1 MLPIMPAI
9 IIGGLGALVGALVL
23 MWSLRESKS
32 SHNRSTWTLIGAS
45 AGAVGALMFMVPLNF
60 CTFDPELKQAPMV
73 FTILRSSL
81 TIDQP
86 QTGLGLLLIILGIAI
101 TTGIAWAVATG
112 KLTTVENTPGT
123 FPYQR
128 ILPWLLLAPTIIILI
143 LFLYYPFLD
152 TFRLSTLLS
161 GRNNRSVGVCL
172 QNFTNLPND
181 AAYIASVTRT
191 FVFTGLIVVVG
202 LAMSLGIAIM
212 AFQPIRGASIYR
224 TLLVWPYAISPAV
237 SGIIFR
243 LLFNPQGGMI
253 NYITR
258 TLFGVQFDWLNSP
271 VLASAVVIM
280 ASIWTRLGFN
290 ILFYIAGLQSIP
302 TDLKEAAAI
311 DGANSFQRFWYI
323 TLPLL
328 SPITFFLIITN
339 VTFAFFEIF
348 GTIDYL
354 TEGGPLNATTVM
366 IYNVFDL
373 QRQVTGLGKAAAQS
387 IILFLL
393 VVVIT
398 YWQFRT
404 SERRV
409 NYGA

>member
-1 MLPIMPAI
+1 MQPIVMAI
-9 IIGGLGALVGALVL
+9 IIGGLGALVGALIL
-23 MWSLRESKS
+23 ARSLPKAKS
-32 SHNRSTWTLIGAS
+32 ANNRLFWTLVGAV
-45 AGAVGALMFMVPLNF
+45 AGAVGALMFAVPLDF
-60 CTFDPELKQAPMV
+60 CTFAADREGIQVIA
-73 FTILRSSL
+73 
-81 TIDQP
+81 
-86 QTGLGLLLIILGIAI
+86 GLLLMALGMAI
-101 TTGIAWAVATG
+101 TIGITRAYALGHLASIV
-112 KLTTVENTPGT
+112 NTPGT

-128 ILPWLLLAPTIIILI
+128 FLPWLLLAPTLIILI

-152 TFRLSTLLS
+152 TFRLSTLLAS
-161 GRNNRSVGVCL
+161 RTRSVNVCL
-172 QNFTNLPND
+172 QNFTDLPGD
-181 AAYIASVTRT
+181 AEYIASVTRT
-191 FVFTGLIVVVG
+191 FVFTGAIVVLG
-202 LAMSLGIAIM
+202 LSMSLGIAIM
-212 AFQPIRGASIYR
+212 AFQPVAGASIYR

-237 SGIIFR
+237 AGIIFR

-253 NYITR
+253 NYFTR
-258 TLFGVQFDWLNSP
+258 TLFGFQADWLNSP
-271 VLASAVVIM
+271 ILASIVVIM

-311 DGANSFQRFWYI
+311 DGANSLQRFWYI

-328 SPITFFLIITN
+328 SPITFFLVITN

-354 TEGGPLNATTVM
+354 TEGGPLEATTVM
-366 IYNVFDL
+366 IYNVFET
-373 QRQVTGLGKAAAQS
+373 QRQNLGLGKAAAQS

-404 SERRV
+404 AERRV

>member
-1 MLPIMPAI
+1 MLPIML
-9 IIGGLGALVGALVL
+9 IIGGLGALVGAIVL
-23 MWSLRESKS
+23 ARSLPKTKS
-32 SHNRSTWTLIGAS
+32 ARNRITWTVLGAV
-45 AGAVGALMFMVPLNF
+45 AGAIGALMFMLPLNF
-60 CTFDPELKQAPMV
+60 CTFDPERE
-73 FTILRSSL
+73 TIQV
-81 TIDQP
+81 I
-86 QTGLGLLLIILGIAI
+86 GGVLLIALGMAMAI
-101 TTGIAWAVATG
+101 GVTRAAALGQFSAI
-112 KLTTVENTPGT
+112 ENTPGT

-128 ILPWLLLAPTIIILI
+128 VLPWLLLAPTIIILI

-152 TFRLSTLLS
+152 TFRLSTLLAS
-161 GRNNRSVGVCL
+161 RTRSVNVCL
-172 QNFTNLPND
+172 QNFTQLPTD
-181 AAYIASVTRT
+181 ADYIASVTRT
-191 FVFTGLIVVVG
+191 FVFTALIVVGG
-202 LAMSLGIAIM
+202 LALSLAIAIM
-212 AFQPIRGASIYR
+212 AFQPIKGASIYR

-271 VLASAVVIM
+271 ILASAVVIM

-302 TDLKEAAAI
+302 GDLKEAAAI
-311 DGANSFQRFWYI
+311 DGANSLQRFWYI

-328 SPITFFLIITN
+328 SPITFFLVVTN

-354 TEGGPLNATTVM
+354 TEGGPLEATTVM
-366 IYNVFDL
+366 IYNVFDT
-373 QRQVTGLGKAAAQS
+373 QRQTSGLGKAAAQS
-387 IILFLL
+387 IVLFLL
-393 VVVIT
+393 VVLIT

>member
-1 MLPIMPAI
+1 MLPIML
-9 IIGGLGALVGALVL
+9 IIGGLGALVGAIVL
-23 MWSLRESKS
+23 ARSLPKTKS
-32 SHNRSTWTLIGAS
+32 ARNRITWTVLGAV
-45 AGAVGALMFMVPLNF
+45 AGAIGALMFMLPLNF
-60 CTFDPELKQAPMV
+60 CTFDPEHE
-73 FTILRSSL
+73 TIQV
-81 TIDQP
+81 I
-86 QTGLGLLLIILGIAI
+86 GGVLLIALGMAMAI
-101 TTGIAWAVATG
+101 GVTRAAALGQFSAI
-112 KLTTVENTPGT
+112 ENTPGT

-128 ILPWLLLAPTIIILI
+128 VLPWLLLAPTIIILI

-152 TFRLSTLLS
+152 TFRLSTLLAS
-161 GRNNRSVGVCL
+161 RTRSVNVCL
-172 QNFTNLPND
+172 QNFTQLPTD
-181 AAYIASVTRT
+181 ADYIASVTRT
-191 FVFTGLIVVVG
+191 FVFTALIVVGG
-202 LAMSLGIAIM
+202 LALSLAIAIM
-212 AFQPIRGASIYR
+212 AFQPIKGASIYR

-271 VLASAVVIM
+271 ILASAVVIM

-302 TDLKEAAAI
+302 GDLKEAAAI
-311 DGANSFQRFWYI
+311 DGANSLQRFWYI

-328 SPITFFLIITN
+328 SPITFFLVVTN

-354 TEGGPLNATTVM
+354 TEGGPLEATTVM
-366 IYNVFDL
+366 IYNVFDT
-373 QRQVTGLGKAAAQS
+373 QRQTSGLGKAAAQS
-387 IILFLL
+387 IVLFLL
-393 VVVIT
+393 VVLIT

>member
-1 MLPIMPAI
+1 MLPIMI

-23 MWSLRESKS
+23 IGSLPKTKS
-32 SHNRSTWTLIGAS
+32 SRNRLTWTLVGAL
-45 AGAVGALMFMVPLNF
+45 AGLVGALMFMLPLNF
-60 CTFDPELKQAPMV
+60 CTFDPERESVQAV
-73 FTILRSSL
+73 A
-81 TIDQP
+81 
-86 QTGLGLLLIILGIAI
+86 GVLLIAVGMAMTIGVTRAAALGQFSAI
-101 TTGIAWAVATG
+101 
-112 KLTTVENTPGT
+112 ENTPGT

-152 TFRLSTLLS
+152 TFRLSTLLAS
-161 GRNNRSVGVCL
+161 RTRSVSICL
-172 QNFTNLPND
+172 QNFTNLPGD
-181 AAYIASVTRT
+181 ADYVASVTRT
-191 FVFTGLIVVVG
+191 FVFTGLIVVLG
-202 LAMSLGIAIM
+202 LALSLGIAIM

-258 TLFGVQFDWLNSP
+258 TLFGVQFDWLNNP
-271 VLASAVVIM
+271 ILASAVVIM

-302 TDLKEAAAI
+302 SDLKEAAAI
-311 DGANSFQRFWYI
+311 DGANSLQRFWYI

-328 SPITFFLIITN
+328 SPITFFLVVTN

-354 TEGGPLNATTVM
+354 TEGGPLEATTVM
-366 IYNVFDL
+366 IYNVFET
-373 QRQVTGLGKAAAQS
+373 QRQTGGLGKAAAQS

-404 SERRV
+404 AERRV

>member
-1 MLPIMPAI
+1 MLPI
-9 IIGGLGALVGALVL
+9 IIGALGALVGALVL
-23 MWSLRESKS
+23 AQSLPKSKS
-32 SHNRSTWTLIGAS
+32 PNSRLTWTLIGAA

-60 CTFDPELKQAPMV
+60 CTFDAEQEGIQVAAGVAL
-73 FTILRSSL
+73 I
-81 TIDQP
+81 
-86 QTGLGLLLIILGIAI
+86 GLGMLMMIALARAAALGQ
-101 TTGIAWAVATG
+101 
-112 KLTTVENTPGT
+112 LTSMVNSSGT

-128 ILPWLLLAPTIIILI
+128 ILPLLLLAPTLIILI
-143 LFLYYPFLD
+143 LFLYYPFLE
-152 TFRLSTLLS
+152 TFRLSTLLAS
-161 GRNNRSVGVCL
+161 RTRSAFVCL
-172 QNFTNLPND
+172 QNFTDLPGD
-181 AAYIASVTRT
+181 VEYIASVTRT
-191 FVFTGLIVVVG
+191 FVFTGAIVVLG
-202 LAMSLGIAIM
+202 LSLSLAIAIM
-212 AFQPIRGASIYR
+212 AFQPIKGASIYR

-302 TDLKEAAAI
+302 NDLKEAAAI
-311 DGANSFQRFWYI
+311 DGANSLQRFWYI

-328 SPITFFLIITN
+328 SPITFFLVVTN

-354 TEGGPLNATTVM
+354 TEGGPLEATTVM
-366 IYNVFDL
+366 IYNVFDT
-373 QRQVTGLGKAAAQS
+373 QRQNLGLGKAAAQS
-387 IILFLL
+387 VVLFLL

-404 SERRV
+404 AERRV

>member
-1 MLPIMPAI
+1 MLPFI
-9 IIGGLGALVGALVL
+9 IAGVGALVGALVL
-23 MWSLRESKS
+23 AWSIPKAKTANTRYV
-32 SHNRSTWTLIGAS
+32 WTLIGAT
-45 AGAVGALMFMVPLNF
+45 AGAVGALMFMLPLEY
-60 CTFDPELKQAPMV
+60 CTFDPEREAIQV
-73 FTILRSSL
+73 IV
-81 TIDQP
+81 
-86 QTGLGLLLIILGIAI
+86 GVLLIGVGMLITIGFTRAAALGQ
-101 TTGIAWAVATG
+101 
-112 KLTTVENTPGT
+112 LTSIVNTSGT

-128 ILPWLLLAPTIIILI
+128 FLPWLLLAPTLIILI

-152 TFRLSTLLS
+152 TFRLSTLLAS
-161 GRNNRSVGVCL
+161 RTKSKFICL

-191 FVFTGLIVVVG
+191 FVFTGSIVVLG
-202 LAMSLGIAIM
+202 LALSLAIAIL
-212 AFQPIRGASIYR
+212 AFQPVKGASIYR

-237 SGIIFR
+237 AGIIFR
-243 LLFNPQGGMI
+243 LLFNPQSGVI
-253 NYITR
+253 NYFTQ
-258 TLFGVQFDWLNSP
+258 TLFGFQADWLNSP
-271 VLASAVVIM
+271 FLASSVVIM

-302 TDLKEAAAI
+302 TDLKEAAGI

-328 SPITFFLIITN
+328 SPITFFLVITN

-354 TEGGPLNATTVM
+354 TEGGPLESTTVM
-366 IYNVFDL
+366 IYNVFET
-373 QRQVTGLGKAAAQS
+373 QRQNLGLGKAAAQS

-404 SERRV
+404 AERRV